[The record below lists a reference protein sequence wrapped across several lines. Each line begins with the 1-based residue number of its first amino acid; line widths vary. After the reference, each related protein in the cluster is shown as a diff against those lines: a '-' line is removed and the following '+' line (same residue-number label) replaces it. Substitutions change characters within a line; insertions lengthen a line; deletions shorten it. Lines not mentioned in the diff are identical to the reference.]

1 MNDSTVQTVIDP
13 AAIERLREWGGEK
26 LIREMIR
33 LYLENA
39 ATRLGQ
45 IDEGLAPGGPL
56 ERTQQGAHSL
66 KSSALNV
73 GAHRVSRLA
82 AQMEPLAG
90 DGDHAGATA
99 LRQPLGAA
107 LDEAREALTRISEE
121 LAP

>member
-1 MNDSTVQTVIDP
+1 MSDSTVEAVIDP

-39 ATRLGQ
+39 SARLGQ
-45 IDEGLAPGGPL
+45 IDEGLAPDGAL

-73 GAHRVSRLA
+73 GARRVNHFA
-82 AQMEPLAG
+82 AQMEARAG
-90 DGDHAGATA
+90 EGDRKGCEE
-99 LRQPLGAA
+99 LREPLGSA
-107 LDEAREALTRISEE
+107 LDEAREALTRIREDH
-121 LAP
+121 AP